1 MSLWASEAQAPVHQ
15 AEGLRDKGQFTQAI
29 EVLDRYLQQ
38 NPDDAEA
45 ARLRAETLYWM
56 KDFDGAR
63 VGYTAALKRHP
74 ANQRIRLDYARM
86 LAETGDR
93 QEARALLEP
102 LHADGQSSA
111 DIDALLGT
119 ILYWDGD
126 LTGAKKLFLDALR
139 KDPAQTAAARQL
151 REIRASSASWL
162 RVSPAFWH
170 DDQPL
175 DRATLAIE
183 AGWFVTPLL
192 SITVR
197 SQPERFSSEVG
208 RTFWTNEVEV
218 SNFAPAARVETLIAA
233 GVIRRPGD
241 PADFDWTGR
250 AAFGVRAGGGVTL
263 RGRVERTAYLY
274 TVASLDTP
282 IMSQT
287 ATGIVQLNHAG
298 WLGEAAVQHQRFP
311 DANVV
316 RSAYAWLLAPL
327 ARGAS
332 GQLQAGYSAAMADA
346 DEDRFVLATPQQPF
360 PPADPRFDFAGVY
373 RPYYTPAHVVTH
385 SMIAAIS
392 AGSRTA
398 RCCVPEDRMVFA
410 PGRTRLLLWSRVV
423 RS

>member
-1 MSLWASEAQAPVHQ
+1 MLAAPMSLWTSEAQAPVRQ

-56 KDFDGAR
+56 KDFDRAR
-63 VGYTAALKRHP
+63 VGYAAALKRHP
-74 ANQRIRLDYARM
+74 ADQRIRLDYARM

-111 DIDALLGT
+111 DIDTLLGT

-151 REIRASSASWL
+151 REIRAISASWL

-218 SNFAPAARVETLIAA
+218 
-233 GVIRRPGD
+233 
-241 PADFDWTGR
+241 
-250 AAFGVRAGGGVTL
+250 
-263 RGRVERTAYLY
+263 
-274 TVASLDTP
+274 
-282 IMSQT
+282 
-287 ATGIVQLNHAG
+287 
-298 WLGEAAVQHQRFP
+298 
-311 DANVV
+311 
-316 RSAYAWLLAPL
+316 
-327 ARGAS
+327 
-332 GQLQAGYSAAMADA
+332 
-346 DEDRFVLATPQQPF
+346 
-360 PPADPRFDFAGVY
+360 
-373 RPYYTPAHVVTH
+373 
-385 SMIAAIS
+385 
-392 AGSRTA
+392 
-398 RCCVPEDRMVFA
+398 
-410 PGRTRLLLWSRVV
+410 
-423 RS
+423 